1 MAYERECVWRKRKC
15 VCGVRERARGSGG
28 RLERER
34 VRERVRER
42 ERERESRR
50 FILIKNI
57 PCWIFGIESKKEC
70 AR

>member
-34 VRERVRER
+34 ER
-42 ERERESRR
+42 ERGSRR